1 MVNRHAMCFQFYIQC
16 LEVKHIKTM
25 FSRCMHAF
33 SNRFMFTIVFI
44 WIDRVFGCNLKRIC
58 IIRYSKQDYYAVL
71 VLYSVHEGGKM
82 KTMFTKYTHAFHTKI
97 LLIIV
102 FTPLTIVLAIWK
114 GSGLSSKY
122 MVKMNAMILHF
133 YIQFM
138 ESLIKKMITKYMQVI
153 SCL

>member
-1 MVNRHAMCFQFYIQC
+1 MVNKHAMLFQFYIQC
-16 LEVKHIKTM
+16 LEVRHIKTM
-25 FSRCMHAF
+25 FSKCMHAF

-44 WIDRVFGCNLKRIC
+44 WIDRVFGCNLKRIS
-58 IIRYSKQDYYAVL
+58 IIRYSEQDYYAVL
-71 VLYSVHEGGKM
+71 VLYSVHEVEKW
-82 KTMFTKYTHAFHTKI
+82 KPCLPRFHTKI

-138 ESLIKKMITKYMQVI
+138 EGDKIKKMITKYMQVL